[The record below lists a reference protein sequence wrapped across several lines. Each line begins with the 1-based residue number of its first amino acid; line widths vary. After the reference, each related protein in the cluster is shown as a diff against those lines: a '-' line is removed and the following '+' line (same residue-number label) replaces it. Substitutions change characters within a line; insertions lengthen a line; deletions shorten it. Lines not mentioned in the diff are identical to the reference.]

1 MDSVRR
7 LVRRLKQST
16 NPTHVAVYH
25 RSDVQDGKT
34 HHYFRFVLGQEGAF
48 QTDVRLNE
56 FTGQRLRRIHVEAIP
71 DAFVESVQQYVRQR
85 APVAMIGED
94 AFHRYLGHVSLEDQK
109 GIAETRSVYPRSEH
123 KDELALRF
131 GKQTPGWGAHL
142 ESLCIRQ
149 LEGKGVTHV
158 KSGFYPSDPRRD
170 VLEKAQLTYDT
181 AFPIREWYTK
191 LEAYFQKKLAEHR
204 QKSVH

>member
-7 LVRRLKQST
+7 LVRRLKRST

-34 HHYFRFVLGQEGAF
+34 HHYFRFVLGQEGTF

-56 FTGQRLRRIHVEAIP
+56 FTGQRLRRIHVEAVP
-71 DAFVESVQQYVRQR
+71 KEYLENVQRYNQR
-85 APVAMIGED
+85 RSTSTLMSED
-94 AFHRYLGHVSLEDQK
+94 AFHRYLGHINVEHQG
-109 GIAETRSVYPRSEH
+109 GIAETQSVYPRSEY
-123 KDELALRF
+123 KDELAIEF

-149 LEGKGVTHV
+149 LEGKGVTQV
-158 KSGFYPSDPRRD
+158 KSGFFPSTPRRK
-170 VLEKAQLTYDT
+170 VLDESGLEYNTP
-181 AFPIREWYTK
+181 FPIREWYTK